1 MTSYLR
7 EGANSVAVLVLKWC
21 DGSYF
26 EDQDK
31 LRMSGIFRDVYILE
45 RSAAGIRD
53 FFVHTGLRDGYANAD
68 VQVDLELGGDVP
80 VEYRFYDAMGYE
92 LVKGRAENR
101 RIAFSLNNVTLWSAE
116 NPYLYTLVMMCEGE
130 VIAERIGLR
139 EIRIEDGVVRLN
151 GQNIKFRGVNRHDS
165 DPVLGAAVGREQ
177 MLAISADEAAQR
189 QRHPHQ
195 PLSERAGIPALC
207 DEYGFYVIDEADVEC
222 HGVTCRGTLTASPI
236 TTCWRWIRNTLR
248 RSSTACAAA
257 SSATRTALRRDLVD
271 GQRVRPRPQF

>member
-1 MTSYLR
+1 MTPYLR
-7 EGANSVAVLVLKWC
+7 EGANAVAVLVLKWC

-53 FFVHTGLRDGYANAD
+53 YFVHTGLRDGYANAD
-68 VQVDLELGGDVP
+68 VQVDLELGGDAP

-101 RIAFSLNNVTLWSAE
+101 RIAFSLDNVALWSAE
-116 NPYLYTLVMMCEGE
+116 NPYLYTLVMTCDGE
-130 VIAERIGLR
+130 AIAERIGLR
-139 EIRIEDGVVRLN
+139 EIRIADGVVRLN

-177 MLAISADEAAQR
+177 MLRDLRADAAAQR

-195 PLSERAGIPALC
+195 PLSERAGIPAHVRRIRLLR
-207 DEYGFYVIDEADVEC
+207 
-222 HGVTCRGTLTASPI
+222 HRRGRRRVPRRHLPRTTPTARPT
-236 TTCWRWIRNTLR
+236 TTCWRWIRNTPR

-257 SSATRTALRRDLVD
+257 SSATRTA
-271 GQRVRPRPQF
+271 PAS